1 MEDSLATIEKSP
13 INWEAHRDQTAGEW
27 ARLVERLTEANR
39 LQGPKMAWWRRHA
52 VAMLL
57 VTAGVVSA
65 CGFLATGGSLGWG
78 LAALSAAACVVSW
91 TLIDCD
97 GHRDQLGFSP
107 YPRALRRYLRSQR
120 RALNQ
125 LRARNARLRE
135 AIASYETDGSLIAEH
150 NPDAH
155 RSMADQIAQA
165 ARELQAD
172 WQALIDQVERE
183 TATELGFLEAHE
195 RQQKLERLERCL
207 ATLEPAGGSV
217 TQELSPHVA
226 VLQLKK
232 GANGG
237 PDRG

>member
-52 VAMLL
+52 VPTLSFTML
-57 VTAGVVSA
+57 VISAFGFMATA
-65 CGFLATGGSLGWG
+65 GSLGWG
-78 LAALSAAACVVSW
+78 LAMLVAGACACSW
-91 TLIDCD
+91 SLIDCGGD
-97 GHRDQLGFSP
+97 QDQLGFSP
-107 YPRALRRYLRSQR
+107 FPRALRRYLRGQR

-125 LRARNARLRE
+125 LRARSARLRE

-150 NPDAH
+150 DPDAH
-155 RSMADQIAQA
+155 RAMADQIAQA

-172 WQALIDQVERE
+172 WQALIDQAERE

-207 ATLEPAGGSV
+207 AILEPAGGSV

-232 GANGG
+232 GNSGG
-237 PDRG
+237 PDRD